1 MSDGADDT
9 AGHRPV
15 AEERRRRI
23 EELLRRQ
30 AVASLGEVMET
41 TGASEATA
49 RRDLVLLER
58 LGLLARTRG
67 GARAVQRHS
76 TLEEEFEIRRS
87 RDRRE
92 KRLIGQ
98 RAAELVD
105 DGMTLFLTD
114 GTSAYALAQCLVHRH
129 LTVITGALNI
139 AQLLAGSAG
148 IEVIVVGGQLRATS
162 FGTTGPLS
170 VDTIRSLHA
179 DVACIGA
186 DGVTVVSFNGG
197 QAWQEHDSGTKS
209 TLRAVFVSA
218 DAKLLCAV
226 GDVGAVRISTDK
238 GTTWTTG
245 QAGAGGSF
253 HGVFGTPDGKHLWV
267 VGTSG
272 IIIQSDNSGVTW
284 TLRQSGTK
292 SNLNAIFG
300 TNDGKHL
307 WVAGDNGTILE
318 SKSSVW

>member
-1 MSDGADDT
+1 MSDNAT
-9 AGHRPV
+9 TPAGRRPV

-30 AVASLGEVMET
+30 AVASLGEVLEV

-76 TLEEEFEIRRS
+76 TLEEEFEIRQS

-92 KRLIGQ
+92 KRLIAQ
-98 RAAELVD
+98 RAAALID
-105 DGMTLFLTD
+105 DGMTIFLTD
-114 GTSAYALAQCLVHRH
+114 GTTAYALAQCLVHRH
-129 LTVITGALNI
+129 LTVITGALNV

-179 DVACIGA
+179 DVAFIGA
-186 DGVTVVSFNGG
+186 DGVTIEGGVRDFSLDDAASARAMSESSSRTVVLASPAKVGF
-197 QAWQEHDSGTKS
+197 AARVRVVDWASVE
-209 TLRAVFVSA
+209 TLITMPLPLEFAESLGRRGVDVA
-218 DAKLLCAV
+218 CA
-226 GDVGAVRISTDK
+226 T
-238 GTTWTTG
+238 
-245 QAGAGGSF
+245 
-253 HGVFGTPDGKHLWV
+253 
-267 VGTSG
+267 
-272 IIIQSDNSGVTW
+272 
-284 TLRQSGTK
+284 
-292 SNLNAIFG
+292 
-300 TNDGKHL
+300 
-307 WVAGDNGTILE
+307 
-318 SKSSVW
+318 

>member
-1 MSDGADDT
+1 MSDGTDNA
-9 AGHRPV
+9 AGRRLV

-30 AVASLGEVMET
+30 AVASLGEILEV

-76 TLEEEFEIRRS
+76 TLEEEFEIRQS

-92 KRLIGQ
+92 KRLIAQ
-98 RAAELVD
+98 RTAELVE

-114 GTSAYALAQCLVHRH
+114 GTSVYALAQCLVHRH

-162 FGTTGPLS
+162 FGTTGPLA

-179 DVACIGA
+179 DVAFIGA
-186 DGVTVVSFNGG
+186 DGVTIGGGVRDFSLDDAASARAMSESSSRTVVLASPAKIGC
-197 QAWQEHDSGTKS
+197 AARVRVVDWRSVEMLVAA
-209 TLRAVFVSA
+209 TLPAEFAESLER
-218 DAKLLCAV
+218 
-226 GDVGAVRISTDK
+226 R
-238 GTTWTTG
+238 
-245 QAGAGGSF
+245 
-253 HGVFGTPDGKHLWV
+253 GV
-267 VGTSG
+267 
-272 IIIQSDNSGVTW
+272 N
-284 TLRQSGTK
+284 
-292 SNLNAIFG
+292 
-300 TNDGKHL
+300 
-307 WVAGDNGTILE
+307 VAYAT
-318 SKSSVW
+318 